1 MILCQV
7 SYHDERVKRII
18 LLDISIFQD
27 DRRYLLSEIKVPVA
41 WFVGG
46 PKDMGYPNAE
56 KDYAKLNA
64 GLPSYKASLD
74 TGHGGTYVS
83 EISSSLTWF
92 PRLRMHQPI
101 VEGLLLTSN
110 LA

>member
-1 MILCQV
+1 M

-56 KDYAKLNA
+56 KDYALLNA

-83 EISSSLTWF
+83 ETRTSSDCPF
-92 PRLRMHQPI
+92 I
-101 VEGLLLTSN
+101 YE
-110 LA
+110 